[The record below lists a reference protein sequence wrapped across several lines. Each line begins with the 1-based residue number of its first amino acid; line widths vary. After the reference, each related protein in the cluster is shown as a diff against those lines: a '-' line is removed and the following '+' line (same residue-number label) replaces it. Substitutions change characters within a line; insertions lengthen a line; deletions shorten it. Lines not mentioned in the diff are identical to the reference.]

1 MVASIENLYKLRTGR
16 LVSLSE
22 QELVDCD
29 RTPPDS
35 GCAGGS
41 PASAMWWVALNGGLA
56 TAWEYPYESKQ
67 GQCRR
72 GRIRVGWIRGA
83 AAVARNSEAAALE
96 LAVAR

>member
-1 MVASIENLYKLRTGR
+1 VASIESLYKLRTGR

-22 QELVDCD
+22 HELVDCD
-29 RTPPDS
+29 HTPPDS

-41 PASAMWWVALNGGLA
+41 PASAMWWVDLNGGLT

-72 GRIRVGWIRGA
+72 GRISVA
-83 AAVARNSEAAALE
+83 AAIARPRWSAPW
-96 LAVAR
+96 RGSWSW